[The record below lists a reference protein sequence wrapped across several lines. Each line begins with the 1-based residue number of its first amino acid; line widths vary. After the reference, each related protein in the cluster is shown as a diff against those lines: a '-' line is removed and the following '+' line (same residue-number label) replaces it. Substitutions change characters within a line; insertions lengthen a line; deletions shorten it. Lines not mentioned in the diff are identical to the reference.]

1 MVGAESGTAPAEET
15 FAVYN
20 GRYHGGWAN
29 VHSSSNATI
38 AITSENIKVQIATA
52 DVGPLPDASPGRR
65 LTWSDVKTFRIDR
78 TLFGSEEVGRGVYSQ
93 INIGIATG
101 STVAFDVP
109 NVEPLE
115 IWRALD
121 RVQAFRDRIPD
132 RIAAQI
138 SASPILSSTRGSPSL
153 AAPAVQSDSPRASI
167 APTAPPAGSRRLLRK
182 RNVLPI
188 GLLVAAAVIFEVVK
202 HPGIAIVVGVLAFF
216 LLVILSFAFKS
227 ISKSVQKIQGRARCV
242 ACKSRLKAV
251 NGQYGTTCRKCG
263 TVQPWARA
271 F

>member
-153 AAPAVQSDSPRASI
+153 AAPAVQSDSPPRIYRSNGSACRIETASTEAKCPSDRAVGSCRSHLRGGQ
-167 APTAPPAGSRRLLRK
+167 ASGNRHCCWRAGVLPFGHSQFRLQVHQQECAEDPRAGSLRRL
-182 RNVLPI
+182 
-188 GLLVAAAVIFEVVK
+188 
-202 HPGIAIVVGVLAFF
+202 
-216 LLVILSFAFKS
+216 
-227 ISKSVQKIQGRARCV
+227 
-242 ACKSRLKAV
+242 
-251 NGQYGTTCRKCG
+251 
-263 TVQPWARA
+263 
-271 F
+271 